1 MGFDQPKSLGT
12 NEFGSGLALS
22 TWLDYMQPVL
32 KGMPEAKQPPR
43 PDGLLVE
50 NGEYYFAEFPP
61 GQAVASLDLSSG
73 DALTDFLNNNR
84 STDGVDTSV
93 KPLPSPG
100 AAALPQNSNNSAVQ
114 PPLQPIPVP
123 SAANVAPGVMAGVAT
138 SGLPAAGIPASGVP
152 AAGVPASG
160 VPASGVP
167 APGLPA
173 ATLPAAGSAED
184 AAARASAVTTSSS
197 VIARPL

>member
-32 KGMPEAKQPPR
+32 KGVPDAKQAPR

-50 NGEYYFAEFPP
+50 NGEYYFSEFPP

-93 KPLPSPG
+93 KPLPPPG
-100 AAALPQNSNNSAVQ
+100 AALAPSNPTSAVQ
-114 PPLQPIPVP
+114 APLMPIP
-123 SAANVAPGVMAGVAT
+123 APRADNAPAT
-138 SGLPAAGIPASGVP
+138 GSPVGGAPAARS
-152 AAGVPASG
+152 
-160 VPASGVP
+160 
-167 APGLPA
+167 
-173 ATLPAAGSAED
+173 PAAGSPASNLD
-184 AAARASAVTTSSS
+184 SNGVSASAVTTSAP
-197 VIARPL
+197 VMARPL